1 MQRYHSS
8 LISYIK
14 GRPDFRAKGLE
25 REIERERERGRD
37 RDRDRDRD
45 RETDRQTDRERE
57 EKEREREKEKEREK
71 VRLLIETVLQYSLLM
86 LSSRRGPSIDVLDNI
101 RLIISTDDSVLC
113 IFPTDAFI

>member
-14 GRPDFRAKGLE
+14 GRSDFQAKGLE
-25 REIERERERGRD
+25 RERERERER
-37 RDRDRDRD
+37 
-45 RETDRQTDRERE
+45 
-57 EKEREREKEKEREK
+57 
-71 VRLLIETVLQYSLLM
+71 VRLLIETVLQYSSLM

-101 RLIISTDDSVLC
+101 KLIISTDDSVLS

>member
-25 REIERERERGRD
+25 REIERERERE
-37 RDRDRDRD
+37 
-45 RETDRQTDRERE
+45 RERQRQRQGQRQRQRDRQTDRERE
-57 EKEREREKEKEREK
+57 EKEREREK

-86 LSSRRGPSIDVLDNI
+86 LSSRRGHSIDVLDNI